1 MDERQLVTLITDN
14 ETGLLNGA
22 YFQLRLEEEFKK
34 SWRFQ
39 WSYSLVLIDIEG
51 LDAVEKREGAGAA
64 ESTVLD
70 IAGELLTASRDVD
83 LSARLGRSRFAA
95 LLPGTGTEGA
105 ITMVRRVLHSV
116 LEKVEDR
123 VTLAVGLSTAPQ
135 DKLVSPDEFFAR
147 AEQAVHMARSQGTNQ
162 VVTWNAPAR

>member
-14 ETGLLNGA
+14 ETGLLNDA
-22 YFQLRLEEEFKK
+22 YFRLRLEEEFKK

-39 WSYSLVLIDIEG
+39 WSYSLVLVDIEG
-51 LDAVEKREGAGAA
+51 LDTIEQTDGMSAA
-64 ESTVLD
+64 DSMILD

-95 LLPGTGTEGA
+95 LLPGTNTEGA
-105 ITMVRRVLHSV
+105 ITMVRRVLHGV
-116 LEKVEDR
+116 LQKVEER
-123 VTLAVGLSTAPQ
+123 VGLAVGISTAPQ

-147 AEQAVHMARSQGTNQ
+147 AEQALHMARAQGANQ